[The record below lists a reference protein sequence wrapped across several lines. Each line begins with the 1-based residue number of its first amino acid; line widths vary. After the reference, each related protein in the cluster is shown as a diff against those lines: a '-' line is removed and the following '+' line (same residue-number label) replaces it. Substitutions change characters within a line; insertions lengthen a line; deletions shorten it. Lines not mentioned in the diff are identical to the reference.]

1 MKTASVQYLID
12 EKGKRTA
19 VVIPIEGNEDAVEEF
34 LEDLYGSQIIRNR
47 RKEKTISK
55 EQLLKG
61 LRDDGLL

>member
-19 VVIPIEGNEDAVEEF
+19 VVIPIEGNEGAVEEF

-47 RKEKTISK
+47 WKEKTISK